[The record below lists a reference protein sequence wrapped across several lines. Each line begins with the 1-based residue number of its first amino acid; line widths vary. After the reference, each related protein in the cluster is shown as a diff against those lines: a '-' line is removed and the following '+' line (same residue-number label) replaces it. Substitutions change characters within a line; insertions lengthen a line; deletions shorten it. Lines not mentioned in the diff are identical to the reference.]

1 MEALQ
6 SPQCDDFDDDANIAT
21 TTGKKHHHHHPSD
34 GEEREQKLQRR
45 TGRVRVSKVRR
56 AKIGPLAFRSPNDAR
71 AFDLVGTFDLE
82 MMCISFPVCCTD
94 ERFSFVFS
102 STKQRRR
109 VIQYR
114 PRPWFC
120 PAPHGNARATQTRL
134 RRG

>member
-21 TTGKKHHHHHPSD
+21 TTGKKQHHIIIIRAD

-56 AKIGPLAFRSPNDAR
+56 VRKLALWLFALRTTR

-82 MMCISFPVCCTD
+82 MMCTPS
-94 ERFSFVFS
+94 
-102 STKQRRR
+102 R
-109 VIQYR
+109 VLY
-114 PRPWFC
+114 
-120 PAPHGNARATQTRL
+120 
-134 RRG
+134 